1 MIQGDSDDYALLEKW
16 SKDFDCAG
24 YYSVEIGVREGQGS
38 KTIMD
43 NVKNNYLHIGVDPYG
58 DLDYQ
63 HFDNQEDFSWEGC
76 EKGKAPTYSNK
87 MRDQMIKDFSEY
99 SKKGKFHF
107 ANMKD
112 TDFMQHPVYS
122 GLKYSFIFL
131 DGPHTTKDVLSEAVW
146 FASRSANK
154 ARMIFDDYLYYKMD
168 LIEECLSHFGFKQ
181 LERGKNKFCMEKNG
195 D

>member
-16 SKDFDCAG
+16 SKDFDCNG
-24 YYSVEIGVREGQGS
+24 YYSVEIGIRQGQGS

-63 HFDNQEDFSWEGC
+63 HFDNQQDFSWEGC
-76 EKGKAPTYSNK
+76 EKGKAPTYSNQ

-99 SKKGKFHF
+99 SRRGKFHF

-146 FASRSANK
+146 FASRST
-154 ARMIFDDYLYYKMD
+154 
-168 LIEECLSHFGFKQ
+168 E
-181 LERGKNKFCMEKNG
+181 
-195 D
+195 